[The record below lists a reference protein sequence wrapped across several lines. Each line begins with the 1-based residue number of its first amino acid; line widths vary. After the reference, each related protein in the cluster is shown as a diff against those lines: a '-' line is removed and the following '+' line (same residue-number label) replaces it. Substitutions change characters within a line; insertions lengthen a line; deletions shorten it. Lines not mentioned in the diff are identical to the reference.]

1 MVILTPPVSSGARH
15 ACSLPSLMAGDGA
28 EQASS
33 RCMGD
38 DATMGESCIEVG
50 RIDMIDTT
58 PAALAIAEQIS
69 ADDARAIICEAY
81 YGRAAEIAAGLEL
94 PSSDGDAMMADFSEG
109 VDTTPP
115 ALAIA
120 EQISA
125 ADGQDAIYAN
135 YHERALQ
142 LEKEERDAKD
152 EFMSMLA
159 ARGGN

>member
-1 MVILTPPVSSGARH
+1 MLGGRA
-15 ACSLPSLMAGDGA
+15 A
-28 EQASS
+28 E
-33 RCMGD
+33 
-38 DATMGESCIEVG
+38 I
-50 RIDMIDTT
+50 
-58 PAALAIAEQIS
+58 
-69 ADDARAIICEAY
+69 
-81 YGRAAEIAAGLEL
+81 AAEIAAGLEL
-94 PSSDGDAMMADFSEG
+94 PSSDGDAMMADFSED